1 MEVTVRK
8 LAGKLV
14 AEIPGEALE
23 ALGVSEGD
31 TLTIN
36 PGRLSELRVHKA
48 GDADMLEIVKRIID
62 EDHEVLSRLAKSER
76 MDMVADIM
84 DEYDEALAE
93 LAK

>member
-1 MEVTVRK
+1 MEVTVKK

-36 PGRLSELRVHKA
+36 QGRLSELRVHKP
-48 GDADMLEIVKRIID
+48 GQADVLEIAKRVID
-62 EDHEVLSRLAKSER
+62 ENHEVLSRLAQSER
-76 MDMVADIM
+76 MDMVRDIM
-84 DEYDEALAE
+84 DEYDEALTE
-93 LAK
+93 LAR